1 MAEGQRN
8 GLYTGNRF
16 KGGCSLEPILDA
28 TGPFSITCLCFAK
41 QCLFGGI
48 EKVVR
53 QSIASCC
60 ACQRQRAG

>member
-8 GLYTGNRF
+8 VLYKGNRF
-16 KGGCSLEPILDA
+16 KGGCSLEPIPDA

-48 EKVVR
+48 EKVV
-53 QSIASCC
+53 
-60 ACQRQRAG
+60 